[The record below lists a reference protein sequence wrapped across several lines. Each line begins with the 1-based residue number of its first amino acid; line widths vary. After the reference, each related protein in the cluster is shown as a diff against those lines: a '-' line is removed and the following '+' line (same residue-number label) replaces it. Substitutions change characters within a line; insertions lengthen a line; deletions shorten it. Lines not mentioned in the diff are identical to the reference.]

1 MIGVRERRNFMKQ
14 FAASIM
20 CADQMNLKKELEELE
35 KAEINLL
42 HCDVMDGIFVDN
54 MAMAPYILEEI
65 KRNTNIPLDIHLAAI
80 TPLKYMKMYSAIKPK
95 YISFHIETSENP
107 EKEIEFLRENGIS
120 PSLAIS
126 PQTPIS
132 EIVKYLSLVD
142 MLLIMTVN
150 PGFAGQPFNYSVI
163 EKLKE
168 LNICLRD
175 LENPPLIEVDGN
187 INKNTIPI
195 LYENNAS
202 VYVLGTSA
210 LFNNTPGTYR
220 EKIEDLKKLFI

>member
-1 MIGVRERRNFMKQ
+1 MKQ

-35 KAEINLL
+35 KAEIKLL

-54 MAMAPYILEEI
+54 MAMGPYILEEI

-107 EKEIEFLRENGIS
+107 EKEIEFLRENRIS

-195 LYENNAS
+195 LYKNNAS

-220 EKIEDLKKLFI
+220 EKIEDMKKLFI

>member
-1 MIGVRERRNFMKQ
+1 MKQ
-14 FAASIM
+14 LAASIM

-35 KAEINLL
+35 KAEIELL

-54 MAMAPYILEEI
+54 MAMGPYVLEEI
-65 KRNTNIPLDIHLAAI
+65 KKNTKIPLDIHLATV
-80 TPLKYMKMYSAIKPK
+80 TPLKYMKMFSYIKPK

-120 PSLAIS
+120 PSLALS
-126 PQTPIS
+126 PQTPVS
-132 EIVKYLSLVD
+132 EIVKFLTLVD

-168 LNICLRD
+168 LDIYLKEMD
-175 LENPPLIEVDGN
+175 NPPLIEVDGN
-187 INKNTIPI
+187 INKNTIPVLNQNGAGI
-195 LYENNAS
+195 
-202 VYVLGTSA
+202 YVLGTSA
-210 LFNNTPGTYR
+210 LFNSAPGSYK
-220 EKIEDLKKLFI
+220 EKTEDLMKLFL

>member
-1 MIGVRERRNFMKQ
+1 MKQ

-20 CADQMNLKKELEELE
+20 CANQMNLKKELEELE
-35 KAEINLL
+35 KSEIEFL

-54 MAMAPYILEEI
+54 MAMGPYILEEI
-65 KRNTNIPLDIHLAAI
+65 KKNTDIPLDIHLAAI

>member
-1 MIGVRERRNFMKQ
+1 MKQ

-35 KAEINLL
+35 KAEIKLL

-54 MAMAPYILEEI
+54 MAMGPYILEEI

-95 YISFHIETSENP
+95 YISFHIETSEYP

-210 LFNNTPGTYR
+210 LFNNTPGAYR

>member
-1 MIGVRERRNFMKQ
+1 MKQ

-35 KAEINLL
+35 KAEIKLL

-54 MAMAPYILEEI
+54 MAMGPYILEEI

-150 PGFAGQPFNYSVI
+150 PGFAGQSFNYSVI

>member
-1 MIGVRERRNFMKQ
+1 MKQ

-20 CADQMNLKKELEELE
+20 CANQMNLKKELEELE
-35 KAEINLL
+35 KSEIEFL
-42 HCDVMDGIFVDN
+42 HCDVLDGIFVDN
-54 MAMAPYILEEI
+54 MAMGPYILEEI
-65 KRNTNIPLDIHLAAI
+65 KKNTDIPLDIHLAAI

-195 LYENNAS
+195 LYKNNAS

-220 EKIEDLKKLFI
+220 EKIEDMKKLFI

>member
-1 MIGVRERRNFMKQ
+1 MKQ

-35 KAEINLL
+35 KAEIKLL

-54 MAMAPYILEEI
+54 MAMGPYILEEI
-65 KRNTNIPLDIHLAAI
+65 KKNTDIPLDIHLAAI

-107 EKEIEFLRENGIS
+107 EKEIEFLRENRIS

-195 LYENNAS
+195 LYKNNAS

-220 EKIEDLKKLFI
+220 EKIEDMKKLFI

>member
-1 MIGVRERRNFMKQ
+1 MKQ

-20 CADQMNLKKELEELE
+20 CANQMNLKKELEELE
-35 KAEINLL
+35 KSEIELL

-54 MAMAPYILEEI
+54 MAMGPYILEEI
-65 KRNTNIPLDIHLAAI
+65 KKNTNIPLDIHLATI
-80 TPLKYMKMYSAIKPK
+80 TPFKYMKMYSAIKPK

-107 EKEIEFLRENGIS
+107 VKEIEFLREKGIS

-132 EIVKYLSLVD
+132 EIVKFLPLVD
-142 MLLIMTVN
+142 MLLVMTVN
-150 PGFAGQPFNYSVI
+150 PGFAGQAFNYSVI

-175 LENPPLIEVDGN
+175 FEKAPLIEVDGN

-210 LFNNTPGTYR
+210 LFNNDSGTYK

>member
-1 MIGVRERRNFMKQ
+1 MKQ

-54 MAMAPYILEEI
+54 MAMGPYILEEI
-65 KRNTNIPLDIHLAAI
+65 KKNTDIPLDIHLAAI

-107 EKEIEFLRENGIS
+107 EKEIEFLRENRIS

-195 LYENNAS
+195 LYKNNAS

-220 EKIEDLKKLFI
+220 EKIEDMKKLFI

>member
-1 MIGVRERRNFMKQ
+1 MKQ

-35 KAEINLL
+35 KAEIKLL

-54 MAMAPYILEEI
+54 MAMGPYILEEI
-65 KRNTNIPLDIHLAAI
+65 KKNTDIPLDIHLAAI

-150 PGFAGQPFNYSVI
+150 PGFAGQSFNYSVI

-175 LENPPLIEVDGN
+175 LENPLLIEVDGN

>member
-1 MIGVRERRNFMKQ
+1 MKQ

-35 KAEINLL
+35 KAEIKLL

-54 MAMAPYILEEI
+54 MAMGPYILEEI

-107 EKEIEFLRENGIS
+107 EKEIEFLRENRIS

>member
-1 MIGVRERRNFMKQ
+1 MKQ

-35 KAEINLL
+35 KAEIKLL

-54 MAMAPYILEEI
+54 MAMGPYILEEI

-80 TPLKYMKMYSAIKPK
+80 TPLKYMKMYSGIKPE

-107 EKEIEFLRENGIS
+107 EKEIEFLRENRIS

-195 LYENNAS
+195 LYKNNAS

>member
-1 MIGVRERRNFMKQ
+1 MKQ

-35 KAEINLL
+35 KAEIKLL

-54 MAMAPYILEEI
+54 MAMGPYILEEI

-210 LFNNTPGTYR
+210 LFNNTPGAYR

>member
-1 MIGVRERRNFMKQ
+1 MKQ

-54 MAMAPYILEEI
+54 MAMGPYILEEI

-107 EKEIEFLRENGIS
+107 EKEIEFLRENRIS

-195 LYENNAS
+195 LYKNNAS

-220 EKIEDLKKLFI
+220 EKIEDMKKLFI

>member
-1 MIGVRERRNFMKQ
+1 MKQ

-35 KAEINLL
+35 KAEIKLL

-54 MAMAPYILEEI
+54 MAMGPYILEEI
-65 KRNTNIPLDIHLAAI
+65 KKNTDIPLDIHLAAI

-150 PGFAGQPFNYSVI
+150 PGFAGQSFNYSVI

-195 LYENNAS
+195 LYKNNAS

-220 EKIEDLKKLFI
+220 EKIEDMKKLFI

>member
-1 MIGVRERRNFMKQ
+1 MKQ

-35 KAEINLL
+35 KAEIKLL

-54 MAMAPYILEEI
+54 MAMGPYILEEI

-80 TPLKYMKMYSAIKPK
+80 TPFKYMKMYSAIKPK

-150 PGFAGQPFNYSVI
+150 PGFAGQSFNYSVI

-210 LFNNTPGTYR
+210 LFNNTPGAYR

>member
-1 MIGVRERRNFMKQ
+1 MKQ

-35 KAEINLL
+35 KAEIKLL

-54 MAMAPYILEEI
+54 MAMGPYIL
-65 KRNTNIPLDIHLAAI
+65 KKKKKNTDIPLDIHLAAI

-195 LYENNAS
+195 LYKNNAS

-220 EKIEDLKKLFI
+220 EKIEDMKKLFI

>member
-1 MIGVRERRNFMKQ
+1 MKQ

-35 KAEINLL
+35 KAEIKLL

-54 MAMAPYILEEI
+54 MAMGPYILEEI
-65 KRNTNIPLDIHLAAI
+65 KKNTDMPLDIHLAAI

-107 EKEIEFLRENGIS
+107 EKEIEFLRENRIS

>member
-1 MIGVRERRNFMKQ
+1 MKQ

-54 MAMAPYILEEI
+54 MAMGPYILEEI
-65 KRNTNIPLDIHLAAI
+65 KKNTDIPLDIHLAAI

-150 PGFAGQPFNYSVI
+150 PGFAGQSFNYSVI

-210 LFNNTPGTYR
+210 LFNNTPGAYR

>member
-1 MIGVRERRNFMKQ
+1 MKQ

-35 KAEINLL
+35 KAEIKFL

-54 MAMAPYILEEI
+54 MAMGPYILEEI

-195 LYENNAS
+195 LYKNNAS

-220 EKIEDLKKLFI
+220 EKIEDMKKLFI

>member
-1 MIGVRERRNFMKQ
+1 MKQ

-20 CADQMNLKKELEELE
+20 CANQMNLKKELEELE
-35 KAEINLL
+35 KAEISLL

-54 MAMAPYILEEI
+54 MAMGPYILEEI
-65 KRNTNIPLDIHLAAI
+65 KKNTEIPLDIHLAAI
-80 TPLKYMKMYSAIKPK
+80 TPFKYMKMYSYIKPK
-95 YISFHIETSENP
+95 YMSFHIETSENP
-107 EKEIEFLRENGIS
+107 QKEIEYLRENGIS
-120 PSLAIS
+120 PSIAIS

-132 EIVKYLSLVD
+132 EIIKFLPLLD

-168 LNICLRD
+168 LNIILGEM
-175 LENPPLIEVDGN
+175 ENPPLIEVDGN
-187 INKNTIPI
+187 INKNTIPV

-202 VYVLGTSA
+202 IYVLGTSA
-210 LFNNTPGTYR
+210 LFNNAPGTYR
-220 EKIEDLKKLFI
+220 EKTEYLKKLFI

>member
-1 MIGVRERRNFMKQ
+1 MKQ

-35 KAEINLL
+35 KAEIKLL

-195 LYENNAS
+195 LYKNNAS

-220 EKIEDLKKLFI
+220 EKIEDMKKLFI

>member
-1 MIGVRERRNFMKQ
+1 MKQ

-54 MAMAPYILEEI
+54 MAMGPYILEEI

-210 LFNNTPGTYR
+210 LFNSDSGTYK

>member
-1 MIGVRERRNFMKQ
+1 MKQ

-35 KAEINLL
+35 KAEIKLL

-54 MAMAPYILEEI
+54 MAMGPYILEEI
-65 KRNTNIPLDIHLAAI
+65 KKNTDIPLDIHLAAI

-107 EKEIEFLRENGIS
+107 EKEIEFLKENGIS
-120 PSLAIS
+120 PSLAVS

-132 EIVKYLSLVD
+132 EIAEYLPLVD

-150 PGFAGQPFNYSVI
+150 PGFGGQPFNYSVI

-175 LENPPLIEVDGN
+175 LEDPPLIEVDGN
-187 INKNTIPI
+187 INKNTIPV

-220 EKIEDLKKLFI
+220 EKIEDMKKLFI

>member
-1 MIGVRERRNFMKQ
+1 MKQ

-54 MAMAPYILEEI
+54 MAMGPYILEEI
-65 KRNTNIPLDIHLAAI
+65 KKNTNIPLDIHLATI

-195 LYENNAS
+195 LYKNNAS

>member
-1 MIGVRERRNFMKQ
+1 MKQ

-35 KAEINLL
+35 KAEIKFL

-54 MAMAPYILEEI
+54 MAMGPYILEEI
-65 KRNTNIPLDIHLAAI
+65 KKNTDIPLDIHLAAI

-195 LYENNAS
+195 LYKNNAS

>member
-1 MIGVRERRNFMKQ
+1 MKQ

-54 MAMAPYILEEI
+54 MAMGPCILEEI

-187 INKNTIPI
+187 INKNTIPV

-210 LFNNTPGTYR
+210 LFNSTSGTYR

>member
-1 MIGVRERRNFMKQ
+1 MKQ

-54 MAMAPYILEEI
+54 MAMGPYILEEI

-195 LYENNAS
+195 LYKNNAS

>member
-1 MIGVRERRNFMKQ
+1 MKQ

-35 KAEINLL
+35 KAEIKLL

-54 MAMAPYILEEI
+54 MAMGPYILEEI

-107 EKEIEFLRENGIS
+107 EKEIEFLRENRIS

-220 EKIEDLKKLFI
+220 EKIEDMKKLFI

>member
-1 MIGVRERRNFMKQ
+1 MKQ

-35 KAEINLL
+35 KAEIKLL

-54 MAMAPYILEEI
+54 MAMGPYILEEI

-210 LFNNTPGTYR
+210 LFNSDSGTYK

>member
-1 MIGVRERRNFMKQ
+1 MKQ

-54 MAMAPYILEEI
+54 MAMGPYILEEI
-65 KRNTNIPLDIHLAAI
+65 KKNTDIPLDIHLAAI

-107 EKEIEFLRENGIS
+107 EKEIEFLRENRIS

-195 LYENNAS
+195 LYKNNAS